1 MSRIIHLKH
10 FLKPRVLFP
19 LHRRLESQLL
29 QTGPVSI
36 RPVPERKL
44 DILFFSN
51 KHNSLSQR
59 MALELTKRQHSITV
73 REISDPGEMTQL
85 AAEVQSDMILCPF
98 LTKRIPAEL
107 YYNPRIPCLIVHPG
121 IEGDRG
127 ASSIDWALYDMEEEW
142 GVSVLQAAEEMD
154 AGDIWSTKTFPIR
167 RRNINTLTKSSLY
180 VNEVTQAA
188 VKAVLE
194 AIDNYSEGIEPR
206 PLDYSNPHVRGIC
219 RPNMTKADRTINW
232 EMPADE
238 VACQIRMSDSSPGAL
253 GYFRTYEGADECGWS
268 EAFRLFGAHLEK
280 GRLRFLTGKPGEV
293 LGQRHGSLLVKC
305 GRGAVWVS
313 HLKKN
318 KLKLPATMWLNTN
331 APTIADKSTLPIPY
345 GCHPNTFQ
353 EIWTSM
359 TPDGVCFVHFDFYNG
374 AMSTKQCERLVT
386 VLKEVEEDAS
396 CKVMVLM
403 GGNDTFSNGI
413 HLNVIEAARNPPEE
427 SWKNIN
433 AINDVVQCIF
443 TSKKITLSALR
454 GNAGAGGVM
463 MALASDFAYAREGC
477 VLNPHYKRMKLYG
490 SEYHTHFLP
499 MRVGHEKA
507 SELLNNTKPIM
518 SCEGADIGL
527 LDGCVGDSTE
537 EFENWVKHHTSFLA
551 NSPLQKHFVREKNRK
566 ASKEMMEKIET
577 CRTNELTM
585 MVRNFEDAEYHQAR
599 KNFVYH

>member
-1 MSRIIHLKH
+1 
-10 FLKPRVLFP
+10 
-19 LHRRLESQLL
+19 
-29 QTGPVSI
+29 
-36 RPVPERKL
+36 
-44 DILFFSN
+44 
-51 KHNSLSQR
+51 

-85 AAEVQSDMILCPF
+85 AAEVQPDMILCPF
-98 LTKRIPAEL
+98 LTKRIPEEL

-127 ASSIDWALYDMEEEW
+127 ASSIDWALYDREEEW

-238 VACQIRMSDSSPGAL
+238 VTCQIRMSDSSPGAL

-280 GRLRFLTGKPGEV
+280 GRLRFVTGKPGEV

-331 APTIADKSTLPIPY
+331 APTIADKPTLPIPY

-353 EIWTSM
+353 EIWTSI
-359 TPDGVCFVHFDFYNG
+359 TPDGVCFVHFDFYNE

-413 HLNVIEAARNPPEE
+413 HLNVIEAARNPAEE
-427 SWKNIN
+427 SWNNIN

-477 VLNPHYKRMKLYG
+477 VLNPHYKKMKLYG

-537 EFENWVKHHTSFLA
+537 QFENWVNHHTSFLA

-585 MVRNFEDAEYHQAR
+585 MAKNFEDPEYHQAR